1 MRSTHQC
8 LGAPERSKK
17 SGSDLNP
24 TQNSRRLC
32 ISLMTLLK
40 ATSAC
45 LKLESNK
52 ICILRIMER
61 ELMCNSGSRRVKYSG
76 FGKRVQGDQQRLDV
90 RSLPRDSFSG
100 MKEPS
105 PSQASSGDFERAQCD
120 SGDFLVTTDV
130 LYQPCVSAQCS
141 RSGACLSILT

>member
-17 SGSDLNP
+17 SESDLNP
-24 TQNSRRLC
+24 TQNSCRLC

-40 ATSAC
+40 TTSAC

-52 ICILRIMER
+52 ICMLRTMER
-61 ELMCNSGSRRVKYSG
+61 ELICNSGFRRVKYSG
-76 FGKRVQGDQQRLDV
+76 FGKRVQGRPQRPGV
-90 RSLPRDSFSG
+90 RLLPRDSFSG

-105 PSQASSGDFERAQCD
+105 PSPASLGDFE
-120 SGDFLVTTDV
+120 
-130 LYQPCVSAQCS
+130 
-141 RSGACLSILT
+141 

>member
-17 SGSDLNP
+17 SKSNLKP
-24 TQNSRRLC
+24 TQNSCRLC
-32 ISLMTLLK
+32 ISLMILLK

-61 ELMCNSGSRRVKYSG
+61 ELMCNSGFRRVKYSG
-76 FGKRVQGDQQRLDV
+76 FGNCAQQRLGV
-90 RSLPRDSFSG
+90 RSLFRDSFSG

-105 PSQASSGDFERAQCD
+105 PSQAGSGDL
-120 SGDFLVTTDV
+120 GDF
-130 LYQPCVSAQCS
+130 
-141 RSGACLSILT
+141 